1 MLSQDPGATGDI
13 AVRGAHDEVAH
24 RQPQVSGAPAATCC
38 YKLDIGSAGRT
49 RIRKEKKEKKDK
61 KHKKDKKDKTA
72 RAEKRGKAAG
82 LALAAANACY
92 PCWRCSTGAVV
103 DYLRLGRSQDRQRHH
118 QSGHQRDRPGC
129 SPSPERPVQLS
140 TAAAYKR
147 GEKSY

>member
-13 AVRGAHDEVAH
+13 AIRGAHDEVAH

-49 RIRKEKKEKKDK
+49 RIRKEKKD
-61 KHKKDKKDKTA
+61 KKDKKDKTA

-103 DYLRLGRSQDRQRHH
+103 DYLRTVRGVARS
-118 QSGHQRDRPGC
+118 STPPSKRP
-129 SPSPERPVQLS
+129 STRPTRMQPL
-140 TAAAYKR
+140 A
-147 GEKSY
+147 

>member
-49 RIRKEKKEKKDK
+49 RVRGEGGEHKEHKEHK
-61 KHKKDKKDKTA
+61 KHKTA

-129 SPSPERPVQLS
+129 SPSPGRPVQLS
-140 TAAAYKR
+140 TAAYKR